1 MKNRF
6 NTYTTGRFQLKRFYF
21 SLMVLVFGLTACKKE
36 LEEHPKSIAVETFY
50 NTATEVETAVNAI
63 YTPLRSTN
71 IMGSYLSELEPYVDY
86 GDARGSFAVLNDF
99 QGLNATHIS
108 RTDQA
113 WSSFYLSIRNANLVI
128 ANAPN
133 GKDIS
138 QADVKKY
145 IAEAK
150 FLRAFDYFHLVR
162 SWGGVPIH
170 TETNLKEVDVKK
182 STPEEVYSLIVADLL
197 EAETNMSDKPAQLGR
212 PSKWAAKT
220 LLADVY
226 LQLKKYAEARDK
238 SDEVI
243 KANKYAL
250 VPVATVDDWQKIF
263 GADAG
268 VTKEEIFYIEFMRQS
283 GYGSIWPM
291 YLNHPGTKLLRQ
303 GGYYGFHSYTTNLV
317 YQNQDNNDLRKGLW
331 YLWNIGMGP
340 NTTLNKKFIDQIAT
354 NGAGNPATWY
364 RYADLLLIY
373 AEAASQANGGPTAE
387 AMEALNQVHRRAYG
401 QNPTQPSGVDFK
413 LADYDADSF
422 LDLVIRER
430 GYEFVYEGKRWLT
443 LKRTGKAQEII
454 GAVKGKTI
462 AEKCYLF
469 PIPASE
475 FNFNKA
481 FDPTKDQNPG
491 Y

>member
-1 MKNRF
+1 MKRRF
-6 NTYTTGRFQLKRFYF
+6 NTYF
-21 SLMVLVFGLTACKKE
+21 SRRLGAQHFSIGLVALVLGFTACKKE

-50 NTATEVETAVNAI
+50 NTATEVEAAVNAI
-63 YTPLRSTN
+63 YSPLRSTN
-71 IMGSYLSELEPYVDY
+71 IMGSYLSELEPYPDY
-86 GDARGSFAVLNDF
+86 GDARGSFAVLNDY

-113 WSSFYLSIRNANLVI
+113 WTSFYLSIRNANLVI
-128 ANAPN
+128 ANAPRGN
-133 GKDIS
+133 AIS
-138 QADVKKY
+138 EADVKKY
-145 IAEAK
+145 VAEAK

-170 TETNLKEVDVKK
+170 TEANIKEVDVKK
-182 STPEEVYSLIVADLL
+182 STPEEVYNLIVADLQ
-197 EAETNMSDKPAQLGR
+197 EAEMNMPDKSVPLGR

-226 LQLKKYAEARDK
+226 LQLGKYAEARDK
-238 SDEVI
+238 ADEVI
-243 KANKYAL
+243 KANKYSL
-250 VPVATVDDWQKIF
+250 VPVTTVDDWQKIF
-263 GADAG
+263 NADAG
-268 VTKEEIFYIEFMRQS
+268 VTSEEIFYIEFMRQS

-317 YQNQDNNDLRKGLW
+317 YQNQDDNDLRKGLW
-331 YLWNIGMGP
+331 YVWNIGMGP
-340 NTTLNKKFIDQIAT
+340 NTTLNKKFIDQVAT

-373 AEAASQANGGPTAE
+373 AEAASRANNGPTAE
-387 AMEALNQVHRRAYG
+387 AMEALNQVHRRACG
-401 QNPTQPSGVDFK
+401 KNPKLPSSVDFI
-413 LADYDADSF
+413 LADYDANSF
-422 LDLVIRER
+422 LDLVIREN

-481 FDPTKDQNPG
+481 LDPTKDQNPG

>member
-1 MKNRF
+1 MKRSF
-6 NTYTTGRFQLKRFYF
+6 KTYTGTNVRLKRFHY
-21 SLMVLVFGLTACKKE
+21 GLLALLLGFTACKKE

-63 YTPLRSTN
+63 YPPLRSTN

-150 FLRAFDYFHLVR
+150 FLRAFNYFHLVR

-170 TETNLKEVDVKK
+170 TEANLAETDVKK
-182 STPEEVYSLIVADLL
+182 STPADVYNLIVADLQD
-197 EAETNMSDKPAQLGR
+197 AETNLPDKPAQLGR

-226 LQLKKYAEARDK
+226 LQLKKYTEARDK

-263 GADAG
+263 SGDAG
-268 VTKEEIFYIEFMRQS
+268 VTTEEIFYIEFTRQS

-303 GGYYGFHSYTTNLV
+303 GGYYGFHSYTTNPV

-331 YLWNIGMGP
+331 YVWNIGMGP

-373 AEAASQANGGPTAE
+373 AEAASRANNGPTVN

-401 QNPTQPSGVDFK
+401 KNPNTPSSVDFK
-413 LADYDADSF
+413 LADYDANSF

-481 FDPTKDQNPG
+481 LDPTKDQNPG